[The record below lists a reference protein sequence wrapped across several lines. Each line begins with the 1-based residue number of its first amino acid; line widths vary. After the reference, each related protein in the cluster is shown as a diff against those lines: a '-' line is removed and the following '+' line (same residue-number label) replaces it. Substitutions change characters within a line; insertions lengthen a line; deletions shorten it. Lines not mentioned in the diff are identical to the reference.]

1 MNPKTKQLL
10 DAFCARPFTSLLL
23 LGPAERGTE
32 YCLKYIQETLL
43 DADTRNNLI
52 RIEPQLPKALSV
64 EQIRDLKTSLATKS
78 NRKGNT
84 VTRIVYVSGFHTAT
98 VEAQNAL
105 LKVLEEPTE
114 ATVIILQADERESIL
129 QTIQSRC
136 HIIPVLPL
144 TKEQVLQ
151 EIITSNRQEHEL
163 QKILSLSGGDALTV
177 RQMLSDNEEIN
188 IRVDKAKQFL
198 SLSVFDRLLEQK
210 EYESNASIL
219 ELLASL
225 NLVAQAGFHLSDKK
239 QIDRWKNVLV
249 ELREIEDL
257 CRKNVLPKIVYMRL
271 CSSL

>member
-129 QTIQSRC
+129 QQFNLGAISFLFC
-136 HIIPVLPL
+136 HSQKNKFYRKLLHPIVRSMNCKRYCPL
-144 TKEQVLQ
+144 AVEMPL
-151 EIITSNRQEHEL
+151 L
-163 QKILSLSGGDALTV
+163 C
-177 RQMLSDNEEIN
+177 
-188 IRVDKAKQFL
+188 DKCCQTT
-198 SLSVFDRLLEQK
+198 
-210 EYESNASIL
+210 
-219 ELLASL
+219 
-225 NLVAQAGFHLSDKK
+225 
-239 QIDRWKNVLV
+239 
-249 ELREIEDL
+249 
-257 CRKNVLPKIVYMRL
+257 RKLIFV
-271 CSSL
+271 